1 MGLRRG
7 YNIHIIL
14 TNRPITDSTLDF
26 HASLFKARLHVNG
39 SGRNEYRFQQNLT
52 VYTRKFCK
60 GMDKKMARS
69 SENRGTDKNRLH
81 VVFFETG
88 TDRARDMK
96 LQRLVRMRLRPYL
109 KRSTI
114 DESFLL
120 FLCLFERREHELRE
134 Q

>member
-1 MGLRRG
+1 M
-7 YNIHIIL
+7 
-14 TNRPITDSTLDF
+14 
-26 HASLFKARLHVNG
+26 KARLHVKRGGTARVKMSTG
-39 SGRNEYRFQQNLT
+39 SSKILT

-60 GMDKKMARS
+60 GTDKKMARS
-69 SENRGTDKNRLH
+69 SENRGTDKDRLH